1 MKRGFE
7 KQEKQAVKKKKKKS
21 LDAQDAFRSLLQVQQ
36 ERQANPDDADKVKA
50 TSCRQEGAR
59 GPPKPTA
66 TALQISVPV
75 LTEGPSH
82 TAVEMNIYQNPSI
95 LSMSHPISLLVVGV
109 SR

>member
-1 MKRGFE
+1 MRSKRSR
-7 KQEKQAVKKKKKKS
+7 QLKKKKKS

-36 ERQANPDDADKVKA
+36 ERQANLDDADKVKA

-95 LSMSHPISLLVVGV
+95 LSMSHPFSLLVVGV

>member
-7 KQEKQAVKKKKKKS
+7 KQEKQAVKKKKKC

-66 TALQISVPV
+66 TPLQISVPV

>member
-7 KQEKQAVKKKKKKS
+7 KQEKQAVKKKKC
-21 LDAQDAFRSLLQVQQ
+21 LDAQDAFRILLQVQQ

-59 GPPKPTA
+59 GSPKPTA
-66 TALQISVPV
+66 TPLQISVPV

-82 TAVEMNIYQNPSI
+82 TAMEMNIYQNPSI

>member
-1 MKRGFE
+1 M
-7 KQEKQAVKKKKKKS
+7 
-21 LDAQDAFRSLLQVQQ
+21 QQ